1 MLEDPAFVKYLEYL
15 RYWEQPQYAKFVHYP
30 HAFYFLEQLRR
41 PEFRKAMQN
50 PRLAEAAHGHQ
61 FWHGRKAGR
70 SRSRR
75 RRRRRR
81 RRVGRQRRRKQR
93 GAEDV
98 DGAIA
103 SSVIRSIH

>member
-50 PRLAEAAHGHQ
+50 PRLAEAAYGHQ
-61 FWHGRKAGR
+61 FWHWQKSRTEQVEAAAAAAAAGGTPAPSEAAAKAG
-70 SRSRR
+70 S
-75 RRRRRR
+75 
-81 RRVGRQRRRKQR
+81 
-93 GAEDV
+93 
-98 DGAIA
+98 
-103 SSVIRSIH
+103 